1 MHWLEDLLS
10 PEERPTRHWTEFL
23 ENSDESRDRND
34 DWEWDRQ
41 DDLGDSW
48 DHEDEITLRNL
59 LKIVK
64 TGKISQLP
72 FDEFYRFLVFREP
85 FFIFASIV
93 ADLF

>member
-23 ENSDESRDRND
+23 DNSDESRDRND

-48 DHEDEITLRNL
+48 DHEEE
-59 LKIVK
+59 
-64 TGKISQLP
+64 Q
-72 FDEFYRFLVFREP
+72 
-85 FFIFASIV
+85 
-93 ADLF
+93 